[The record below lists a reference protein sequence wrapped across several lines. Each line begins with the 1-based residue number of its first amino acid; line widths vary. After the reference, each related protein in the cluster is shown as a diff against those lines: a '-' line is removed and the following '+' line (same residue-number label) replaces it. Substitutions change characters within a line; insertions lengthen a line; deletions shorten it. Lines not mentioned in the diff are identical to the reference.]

1 MTGPDWVE
9 FPGADSRSEC
19 FYTREAVP
27 PVPGTPYVTTR
38 NERYRSK
45 SLSTIILTPIR
56 QIAVEWHQPS
66 HEEGLRYQLQQKHEA
81 EGGLDTG
88 WSNIYSDK
96 NDYFIL
102 PALSRGK

>member
-1 MTGPDWVE
+1 MRV
-9 FPGADSRSEC
+9 
-19 FYTREAVP
+19 
-27 PVPGTPYVTTR
+27 
-38 NERYRSK
+38 
-45 SLSTIILTPIR
+45 LSTIILTPIR